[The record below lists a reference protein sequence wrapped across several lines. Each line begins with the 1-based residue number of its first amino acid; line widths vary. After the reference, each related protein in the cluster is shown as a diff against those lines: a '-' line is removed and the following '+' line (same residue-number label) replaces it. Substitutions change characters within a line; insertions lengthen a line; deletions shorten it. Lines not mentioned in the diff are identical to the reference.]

1 MRPSAAGLFM
11 NRRSEK
17 GLLGEN
23 LACSYLEQ
31 QGYMILCRNFRCR
44 MGELDIVAEKGG
56 VLTFA
61 EVKTRSSGMYGEPRE
76 AVTISKQKKIYRC
89 AEYYMLVHGII
100 QRMPVLSFDVIEIIT
115 EGSAVKSLKHFPH
128 CF

>member
-1 MRPSAAGLFM
+1 M
-11 NRRSEK
+11 NRRSET

-31 QGYMILCRNFRCR
+31 QGYSILCRNFRCSR
-44 MGELDIVAEKGG
+44 LGELDIVAEKDG
-56 VLTFA
+56 VLTFV
-61 EVKTRSSGMYGEPRE
+61 EVKTRTSSRYGKPRE
-76 AVTISKQKKIYRC
+76 AVTVNKQKKIYRC

-115 EGSAVKSLKHFPH
+115 EGSAVKSLKHLPH